1 MDKMVLLTTLI
12 LLCFMTDASRIGE
25 SSSIEHRRS
34 LSKSLLHT
42 LFNVNPTP
50 SVDACWGDIEI
61 YNGEKKPAINCIF
74 NVPTSEE

>member
-1 MDKMVLLTTLI
+1 
-12 LLCFMTDASRIGE
+12 MTADASRIGE
-25 SSSIEHRRS
+25 SSTIEHRRS

-42 LFNVNPTP
+42 LFNSNPTP

-61 YNGEKKPAINCIF
+61 HDGEKKPAINCIF